1 MEAAL
6 PGLLVGGGADDLQQ
20 GIVGPVL
27 IARYVLRAVPP
38 PEIQEALGVQGVA
51 PDVREGDVIVPGAQG
66 LPQLV
71 GAEGHPLQPDL
82 QPLHPGLPEGVRQG
96 GVLLRVLIDKA
107 GHGAAAVAAFPQQ
120 GVGLRQRLLRAALPH
135 EVAPLG
141 PEIFSVLIRHAVGHK
156 ALRRPAHQRRQVRE
170 GLPVDGQGERLPG
183 LNVRKDLPLGVEE
196 QHRGLGQ
203 GRAGPVALGLGLGL
217 RPGQGGHEVRLPG
230 GVGLPGRLRAVVE
243 EEAQL
248 LRPADAAHIG
258 LAPGQDQLALL
269 AAARGVG
276 PVGHQSRGVGGPVPR
291 PGLPPLLR
299 LEVFLDG
306 LLLQG
311 LEVILPQGHGGGIG
325 ADVLQK
331 PIALAEKGHNEGE
344 LALRRDLQLRDI
356 PGGADLV
363 IARHGGEQGRAGG
376 IGHRVRQALPGVDEV
391 PRRHRLP
398 VGPLGLPQVEG
409 IGHRPV
415 VVLLHVVLLRDAG
428 GQGGPAGGIR
438 RLPEEVFI
446 EVDDHR
452 LRLRRLRPD
461 GVVAPGLLPHAEPQ
475 GKARGAPAAAAR
487 QRPRRQG
494 EAEAHRRHPF
504 PHLHRPR
511 SYISRSGAPVP
522 AERSGTVK

>member
-6 PGLLVGGGADDLQQ
+6 PGLLVGGGADDLQK

-27 IARYVLRAVPP
+27 IARRVLRAVPP
-38 PEIQEALGVQGVA
+38 PEVQEALGVQGVA
-51 PDVREGDVIVPGAQG
+51 PEVHESDVIVPGLQG

-71 GAEGHPLQPDL
+71 VAEGHQLQPDP
-82 QPLHPGLPEGVRQG
+82 QALHPGLPEGVRHG
-96 GVLLRVLIDKA
+96 GVLLRILIDEA
-107 GHGAAAVAAFPQQ
+107 GHGGAGVAALLQQ
-120 GVGLRQRLLRAALPH
+120 GAGLRQGLLRAALSQK
-135 EVAPLG
+135 VAPLG
-141 PEIFSVLIRHAVGHK
+141 PEVLAVLIRHAVGHE
-156 ALRRPAHQRRQVRE
+156 AVRRAAHQRCQVRE
-170 GLPVDGQGERLPG
+170 GLPVDGERERLPG
-183 LNVRKDLPLGVEE
+183 LDVREDLALGVEE
-196 QHRGLGQ
+196 QHRGLQ
-203 GRAGPVALGLGLGL
+203 LSHSGPVALGLGLGL
-217 RPGQGGHEVRLPG
+217 RPGQGGDEVRLS
-230 GVGLPGRLRAVVE
+230 GVIGLPGGLRAVVE

-248 LRPADAAHIG
+248 LRSADGTHVGRA
-258 LAPGQDQLALL
+258 LRQDQLPRL
-269 AAARGVG
+269 AVACGVG
-276 PVGHQSRGVGGPVPR
+276 AVGHESRGVGGPVLR

-311 LEVILPQGHGGGIG
+311 LEVVLPQGHGGGVG
-325 ADVLQK
+325 ADILQK
-331 PIALAEKGHNEGE
+331 PAALAEKSHNEGE
-344 LALRRDLQLRDI
+344 LTLRRDLQFGHI

-409 IGHRPV
+409 VGHRPV
-415 VVLLHVVLLRDAG
+415 VVLLHVVLLRNAG
-428 GQGGPAGGIR
+428 GQGGPAGGVR